1 VADGGDPILDPP
13 ERFPDAF
20 HRPMNGPLRRL
31 TRRRAAPADEL
42 PPETPAASE
51 PADATL
57 ISLEEAAPLSEEDQ
71 ALQAREEE
79 LRRQRRDLPAG
90 VDAAQLE
97 SPAPDGARRGSL
109 RRRARYLS
117 SVRELLM
124 RDIGGFYYEVHRSA
138 GHPHGGH
145 SDILERKAG
154 RLAAVD
160 QELRAIE
167 ARLGVQ
173 HAGETVVR
181 EPGIGGTCPNCGEL
195 HASDAGWC
203 ARCGKPL
210 TERARRRAED
220 DVDREIAARAERE
233 REAEGARA
241 AEREAAERAAQEPAP
256 ENGTTA
262 PTAPAPTADAPTTE
276 LPASP
281 AEPAVTQ
288 GEQHR

>member
-1 VADGGDPILDPP
+1 
-13 ERFPDAF
+13 
-20 HRPMNGPLRRL
+20 MNGPLRRL
-31 TRRRAAPADEL
+31 TRRRAAPADEH

-57 ISLEEAAPLSEEDQ
+57 ISLEEAAPLSEEEQ

-79 LRRQRRDLPAG
+79 LRRRRRDLPAG

-97 SPAPDGARRGSL
+97 APAPDGARRGSL
-109 RRRARYLS
+109 RRRARYLR
-117 SVRELLM
+117 SVRELLL

-154 RLAAVD
+154 RLAEID
-160 QELRAIE
+160 QELRALE
-167 ARLGVQ
+167 ARLGEQ

-181 EPGIGGTCPNCGEL
+181 EPGIGGTCPTCGEL

-203 ARCGKPL
+203 ARCGTPL
-210 TERARRRAED
+210 TDRARRRAED

-233 REAEGARA
+233 RERAREAEREA
-241 AEREAAERAAQEPAP
+241 AEREAAERAAQAP
-256 ENGTTA
+256 ENGTAA
-262 PTAPAPTADAPTTE
+262 PTGEAPTTE
-276 LPASP
+276 LPANP
-281 AEPAVTQ
+281 TEHAVTQ